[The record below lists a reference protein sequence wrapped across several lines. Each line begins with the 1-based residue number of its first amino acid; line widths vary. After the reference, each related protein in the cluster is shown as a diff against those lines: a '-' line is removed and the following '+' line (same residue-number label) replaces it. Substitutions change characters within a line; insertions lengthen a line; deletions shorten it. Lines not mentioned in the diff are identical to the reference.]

1 MTRGRI
7 AGARADDAATP
18 MPPFPSMKAKRLLAV
33 LMREPLNYR
42 VVRQTG
48 SHRRLK
54 APGRAPFTF
63 AFHDREDLS
72 PGKVRDVLVHDVGLA
87 ESEALDL
94 L

>member
-1 MTRGRI
+1 
-7 AGARADDAATP
+7 

-42 VVRQTG
+42 IVRQRG
-48 SHRRLK
+48 SHRWLA
-54 APGRAPFTF
+54 APGRKSFCF
-63 AFHDREDLS
+63 AWHDREEIQ
-72 PGKVRDVLVHDVGLA
+72 PYRVREVLLYKAGLG

>member
-1 MTRGRI
+1 
-7 AGARADDAATP
+7 

-42 VVRQTG
+42 IVHQTG
-48 SHRRLK
+48 SHRKLE
-54 APGRAPFTF
+54 APGRPPLRF
-63 AFHDREDLS
+63 AWHDRKELA
-72 PGKVRDVLVHDVGLA
+72 PGEVRMVLVRQARLE